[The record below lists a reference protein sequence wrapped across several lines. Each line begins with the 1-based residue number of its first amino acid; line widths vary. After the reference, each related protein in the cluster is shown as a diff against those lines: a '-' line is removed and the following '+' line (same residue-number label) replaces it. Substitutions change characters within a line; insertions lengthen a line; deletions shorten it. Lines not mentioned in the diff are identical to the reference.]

1 MLEEYTLQVLDSGGG
16 GQGGCFSSLFLKVAA
31 TVREGSWK
39 DGNFPCGSEEEN
51 SDLPGTTSEL
61 FAENENKN
69 LNKRP

>member
-16 GQGGCFSSLFLKVAA
+16 GAGRVFLISFPKGSCYSEGRKLERWEFS
-31 TVREGSWK
+31 
-39 DGNFPCGSEEEN
+39 CGSEEEN